1 MSQID
6 LNCDVGE
13 SFGAYTIGDDHGVL
27 AHVTSANIA
36 CGAHAGD
43 PGTMR
48 TTVRL
53 ARDRGVA
60 IGAHPGF
67 SDLAGFGRREVGAT
81 TQEIEDL
88 VAFQIGALVGIA
100 RTEGARV
107 THTKP
112 HGALY
117 NLAARDRAVADAIVR
132 AVAGVDA
139 GLTLFGLSGSVL
151 LDAGREVGLRVAA
164 EVFADRAYTADGSLM
179 SRRETGA
186 VLDDPQIV
194 VERAV
199 RMATEGTVVAADGP
213 AVDLVADTICVH
225 GDTPGAATLAQ
236 KLRAAL
242 EAAGVTVKAITAP

>member
-67 SDLAGFGRREVGAT
+67 ADLAGFGRREVGAT

>member
-1 MSQID
+1 
-6 LNCDVGE
+6 
-13 SFGAYTIGDDHGVL
+13 
-27 AHVTSANIA
+27 
-36 CGAHAGD
+36 
-43 PGTMR
+43 MR

-67 SDLAGFGRREVGAT
+67 ADLAGFGRREVGAT

-242 EAAGVTVKAITAP
+242 EAAGVTVKAITSP

>member
-67 SDLAGFGRREVGAT
+67 ADLAGFGRREVGAT

-117 NLAARDRAVADAIVR
+117 NVAARDRAVADAIVR